1 MWAGRASTWPQSHP
15 LEHDTSQRSSQD
27 ILHCQGKTHSWRK
40 CLVLRLTQIV
50 VNKLL
55 QKERCLNISREYQPK
70 SSCGCD
76 RFNFV
81 LGINLI
87 FLCSKLNIRDVR
99 KYNQNNNVLCCAYWH
114 ENNVFLRVD
123 GGSISHDIQEMWK
136 KEIRQFSN

>member
-40 CLVLRLTQIV
+40 CLVLRLTQIE

-87 FLCSKLNIRDVR
+87 FLCSKLNTIYRLM
-99 KYNQNNNVLCCAYWH
+99 LCLLTWKQC
-114 ENNVFLRVD
+114 FLRVD